1 MYGIII
7 HMKKTMNIDAK
18 LLKEAKAACGA
29 TTDTDAV
36 PAGPRSPGAT
46 CRLPAPT
53 IICRKP
59 ERQVQGRSASPR
71 EARGQTIRG
80 VV

>member
-36 PAGPRSPGAT
+36 RQGLEALVQHAAYQRLRSFAGSLKGKFRDVPR
-46 CRLPAPT
+46 R
-53 IICRKP
+53 REKP
-59 ERQVQGRSASPR
+59 VAKRSA
-71 EARGQTIRG
+71 A
-80 VV
+80 